1 LNQKI
6 SRFNSIME
14 LRESLDERI
23 EDLDNKINLQS
34 KLIGDKIRDGEQN
47 NTEEL
52 SDLKEKLNLENSKDK
67 KSDNK
72 KSKDKKSD
80 NKKSKDKKSDN
91 KKTKDKKS
99 DNKKKKSKKGQSEN
113 WIDYEGLHLY
123 NGIGTRGEIELYFK
137 SLEEMKAESERL
149 KNIRDSLEQLMKSGI
164 KKELAGVGYEQQDGP
179 YELAFIKTD
188 SKREKFSFKSIL
200 TVGCE

>member
-6 SRFNSIME
+6 SRFESIPE
-14 LRESLDERI
+14 LQKSLDVRI
-23 EDLDNKINLQS
+23 KDLNIKIDLQS

-52 SDLKEKLNLENSKDK
+52 SDLKEKLNPANSKDK
-67 KSDNK
+67 KDDDK
-72 KSKDKKSD
+72 KSK
-80 NKKSKDKKSDN
+80 N
-91 KKTKDKKS
+91 KKTT
-99 DNKKKKSKKGQSEN
+99 NKKKKSKKGQSEN

-123 NGIGTRGEIELYFK
+123 NGVGTRGELELYFK
-137 SLEEMKAESERL
+137 SLEEMKTESERL
-149 KNIRDSLEQLMKSGI
+149 TNTRDSLEQLMKSGI
-164 KKELAGVGYEQQDGP
+164 KKELAGVGYEQDNGP